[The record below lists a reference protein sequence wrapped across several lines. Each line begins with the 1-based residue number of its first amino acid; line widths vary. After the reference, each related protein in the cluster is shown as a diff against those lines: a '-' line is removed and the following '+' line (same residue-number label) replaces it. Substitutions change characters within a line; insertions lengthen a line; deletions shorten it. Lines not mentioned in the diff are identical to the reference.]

1 MAFYSEVRNVF
12 SEHAKYVKFE
22 FGTYK
27 QAPHVTLNEVDS
39 QVHHILSTKIADFV
53 TVILL

>member
-1 MAFYSEVRNVF
+1 VAFYSEVRNVF